1 MLTII
6 DEEFDAVS
14 SCAAL
19 ECNVPDS
26 PYYCRDGTDVSVV
39 LRKASDR
46 SQVPAMGVA
55 GDMLEEYQPEILV
68 LVGIAGGIAGR
79 EDVKTGDVVVP
90 SYLHY
95 GEFRKLTSSG
105 DLRRYVAFDQPSVSV
120 RESYVEPIRGT
131 GWAEKI
137 PLSAPEQTQGPKVII
152 GSLVSGE
159 KVYGDPTHHEQQ
171 QIVGQFG
178 DAVAV
183 DMESYGVARA
193 VFESRRSVNYNPRLV
208 VIRGVSDLVVA
219 AGPGE
224 GGRSETE
231 NNTERQTWKA
241 YAAAAAATFA
251 AAVISRFVASPDQR
265 AVDPS
270 RQTKGGEE
278 L

>member
-14 SCAAL
+14 VGAQL
-19 ECNVPDS
+19 RCNVVDT
-26 PYYCRDGTDVSVV
+26 PYYCREGTDISVV
-39 LRKASDR
+39 LRKAPDR

-55 GDMLEEYQPEILV
+55 REMLEDYRPEVLA

-79 EDVKTGDVVVP
+79 EGVRTGDVVVP

-95 GEFRKLTSSG
+95 GEFRKLTTSG

-120 RESYVEPIRGT
+120 RDSYVEPIRRT
-131 GWAEKI
+131 SWADNI
-137 PLSAPEQTQGPKVII
+137 PVRAPTEIDRPKVIV
-152 GSLVSGE
+152 GSLVAGE

-171 QIVGQFG
+171 QIIGQFG

-193 VFESRRSVNYNPRLV
+193 VFESRRTVDYNPRLL
-208 VIRGVSDLVVA
+208 VIRGISDLLLA
-219 AGPGE
+219 EEAEENE
-224 GGRSETE
+224 GSQIE
-231 NNTERQTWKA
+231 NNEQRRIWKA

-251 AAVISRFVASPDQR
+251 AAVISRFVASPDPR
-265 AVDPS
+265 AGDPPDQS
-270 RQTKGGEE
+270 EGGEE
-278 L
+278 G